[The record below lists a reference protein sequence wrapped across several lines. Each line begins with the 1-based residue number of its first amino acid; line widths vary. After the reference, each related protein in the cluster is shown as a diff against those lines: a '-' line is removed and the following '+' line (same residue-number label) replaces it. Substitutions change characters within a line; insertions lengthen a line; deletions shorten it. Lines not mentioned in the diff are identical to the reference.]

1 MISNITDSETRK
13 KIKQLRN
20 IQNGGRTG
28 NGKFHRFRS
37 DQKEKEIRL
46 IINNGK
52 SIHMYL
58 QVFKQALIWSY
69 MSWNPLIYNLY
80 NMYNQMKENI
90 TISTK
95 S

>member
-13 KIKQLRN
+13 KNKTIKKYSKWGENRYKWK
-20 IQNGGRTG
+20 IPSI
-28 NGKFHRFRS
+28 S

-58 QVFKQALIWSY
+58 QVFKQALIIHVFRS
-69 MSWNPLIYNLY
+69 SDLY

>member
-13 KIKQLRN
+13 KNKTIKKYSKWGENRLWK
-20 IQNGGRTG
+20 IPSI
-28 NGKFHRFRS
+28 S

-58 QVFKQALIWSY
+58 QVFKQALIIHVLRS
-69 MSWNPLIYNLY
+69 SDLY